1 MRGRHSLS
9 RIGGMQKEKGM
20 SILWWIKTGWEMF
33 SLLCCW
39 VDTVSCAKHGIGG
52 VAEEIRDVCVFVR
65 GLELDGKCDD
75 DDCVGGCRCWGWG
88 WGGVGEA
95 KITPQISISTL

>member
-1 MRGRHSLS
+1 
-9 RIGGMQKEKGM
+9 
-20 SILWWIKTGWEMF
+20 MF

-52 VAEEIRDVCVFVR
+52 VAEKIRDVCVFVR

-75 DDCVGGCRCWGWG
+75 DDVCVWV
-88 WGGVGEA
+88 GVGVRGGGGGWS
-95 KITPQISISTL
+95 KNNTTDINFNTVKQK